1 MRTVPERR
9 RATLTLQARFLAAYA
24 TGFPTAKSAAKKA
37 KIARSSHIRWLVND
51 PKYAERFDQLRQERV
66 EEFEAEAARRA
77 VEGVSRIVL
86 HAGVPVRLTKNSQ
99 PLRVTEYSD
108 TLLMFILKA
117 ERPEKYRDRR
127 EVRHSGDVNEWA
139 EIIKRSRELS
149 ESTNLVSNGECSAG
163 A

>member
-77 VEGVSRIVL
+77 VTGVTRPMTV
-86 HAGVPVRLTKNSQ
+86 AGESVEI
-99 PLRVTEYSD
+99 TEYSD
-108 TLLMFILKA
+108 ALLMFILKA

-139 EIIKRSRELS
+139 EICKRSRELS

>member
-1 MRTVPERR
+1 MRAAPERR

-51 PKYAERFDQLRQERV
+51 PKYAERFDLLRQERV

-77 VEGVSRIVL
+77 VTGVERLVTV
-86 HAGVPVRLTKNSQ
+86 AGEAVKMK
-99 PLRVTEYSD
+99 EYSD
-108 TLLMFILKA
+108 ALLIFILKA

-127 EVRHSGDVNEWA
+127 EVKHSGGDVNEWA

-149 ESTNLVSNGECSAG
+149 ESTN
-163 A
+163 

>member
-1 MRTVPERR
+1 MRAAPERR

-37 KIARSSHIRWLVND
+37 KIARFSHIRWLVND
-51 PKYAERFDQLRQERV
+51 PKYAERFDLLRQERV

-77 VEGVSRIVL
+77 VTGVERLVTV
-86 HAGVPVRLTKNSQ
+86 AGEAVKMK
-99 PLRVTEYSD
+99 EYSD
-108 TLLMFILKA
+108 ALLIFILKA

-127 EVRHSGDVNEWA
+127 EVKHSGGDVNEWA

-149 ESTNLVSNGECSAG
+149 ESTN
-163 A
+163 

>member
-1 MRTVPERR
+1 MRTVPKRR

-77 VEGVSRIVL
+77 VTGVTRHMTV
-86 HAGVPVRLTKNSQ
+86 AGESVEI
-99 PLRVTEYSD
+99 TEYSD
-108 TLLMFILKA
+108 GLLMFILKA
-117 ERPEKYRDRR
+117 EVPEKYRERK
-127 EVRHSGDVNEWA
+127 EVKHTGIVDEIA
-139 EIIKRSRELS
+139 EVIKLSREI
-149 ESTNLVSNGECSAG
+149 
-163 A
+163 

>member
-1 MRTVPERR
+1 MRTVPKRR

-51 PKYAERFDQLRQERV
+51 PKYAERFDLLRQERV

-77 VEGVSRIVL
+77 VTGVTRRMTV
-86 HAGVPVRLTKNSQ
+86 AGESVEI
-99 PLRVTEYSD
+99 TEYSD

-117 ERPEKYRDRR
+117 ERPEKYKDRQHV
-127 EVRHSGDVNEWA
+127 EHSVDLNEWA
-139 EIIKRSRELS
+139 EICKRSRELTK
-149 ESTNLVSNGECSAG
+149 ESSGPAG
-163 A
+163 

>member
-1 MRTVPERR
+1 MRTVPTRR

-37 KIARSSHIRWLVND
+37 KIARSGHIRWLVND
-51 PKYAERFDQLRQERV
+51 TKYAERFDQLRADRV

-77 VEGVSRIVL
+77 VTGVTRHMTV
-86 HAGVPVRLTKNSQ
+86 AGESVEITV
-99 PLRVTEYSD
+99 YSD
-108 TLLMFILKA
+108 ALLMFILKA

-139 EIIKRSRELS
+139 EICKRSRELS
-149 ESTNLVSNGECSAG
+149 ESTN
-163 A
+163 